1 MFFLLINLFVIIEK
15 MFKGLK
21 FVLVIFLLSF
31 FINKSEA
38 STHFNL
44 KTISIEKKEAKLS
57 TNNSLRNLGISNEI
71 NFQFSNPYSSNNTNI
86 VVKKLAIKFLS
97 NSKRNIEQLFAI
109 KVQLNWIYCK
119 LKTIFFSNIQIIFPF
134 HYFW

>member
-1 MFFLLINLFVIIEK
+1 ML
-15 MFKGLK
+15 KGLK

-44 KTISIEKKEAKLS
+44 KTISIEKKEANLS

-71 NFQFSNPYSSNNTNI
+71 NFQFSNPYSSNNINI

-109 KVQLNWIYCK
+109 KVQLNWTYCK